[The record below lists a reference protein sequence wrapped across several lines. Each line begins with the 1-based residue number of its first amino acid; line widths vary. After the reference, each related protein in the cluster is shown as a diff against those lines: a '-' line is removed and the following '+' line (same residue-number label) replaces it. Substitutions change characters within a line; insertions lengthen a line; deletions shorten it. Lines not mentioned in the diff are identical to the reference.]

1 MHSTHTDMHMKRGG
15 KGAKGRE
22 NFEIWHIGKS
32 GQEIF
37 LTDFASEKTWTLYK
51 GVEFNYTTPL

>member
-1 MHSTHTDMHMKRGG
+1 MTDVEWTESSTELPK
-15 KGAKGRE
+15 AKGRE